1 MMLNGDSDEVADDDM
16 DHDHEAISSNKTWL
30 RWRQFMAAAVQRPS
44 MEFHETQKVWSFKA
58 FLADRF
64 ILSMSYNAESRD
76 RQMWAAMQP
85 FHFTDIGMCSIIS
98 PDMVFKDKVFILC
111 SIKQR
116 LCKNG

>member
-1 MMLNGDSDEVADDDM
+1 MRLLM
-16 DHDHEAISSNKTWL
+16 TWI
-30 RWRQFMAAAVQRPS
+30 MIMRPS
-44 MEFHETQKVWSFKA
+44 AATKPGSGGGSSWLLQFKGQVWNFMKHKRSGASKI

-64 ILSMSYNAESRD
+64 ILSLSYNAESRD